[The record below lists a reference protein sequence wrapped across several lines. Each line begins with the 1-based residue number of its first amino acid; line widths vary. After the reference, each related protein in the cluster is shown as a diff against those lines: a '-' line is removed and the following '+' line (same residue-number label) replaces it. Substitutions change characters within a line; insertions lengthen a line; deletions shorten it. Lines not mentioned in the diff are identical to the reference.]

1 MSDTLE
7 RVSAPDVHLRSDG
20 RTVFGIVVPF
30 NVETRVDDGD
40 GKGPY
45 TEVIRHGAF
54 AKTIRER
61 GSSIKLVLN
70 HDKYNRLPVGVGRQ
84 LTEQTAGLYGEF
96 HISDTREGND
106 TLTLVRDGVV
116 DAFSVGFNPI
126 IPGPH
131 DPLPRSKV
139 VERTEVRLDHAAL
152 VGFPAYDGARIMG
165 IRYDFDAVWSE
176 LTDDERAAMSE
187 LDLLALIRSQTATSN
202 EAAADDGTLGE
213 AGLEEPPTDAER
225 SAEHSDAPLPPRSV
239 LDRHHDLT
247 EVARRLAKLTRN

>member
-1 MSDTLE
+1 MTDTLE
-7 RVSAPDVHLRSDG
+7 RVAAPDVHLRSDG

-30 NVETRVDDGD
+30 NAETRVDDGD

-45 TEVIRHGAF
+45 TEIIRQGAF

-61 GSSIKLVLN
+61 GDRIKLVLN
-70 HDKYNRLPVGVGRQ
+70 HDKVNRLPVGVGRQ
-84 LTEQTAGLYGEF
+84 LEEQPSGLYGEF

-106 TLTLVRDGVV
+106 ALTLVRDGVV

-131 DPLPRSKV
+131 DPLPRSKI

-152 VGFPAYDGARIMG
+152 VGFPAYDDARVLG

-176 LTDDERAAMSE
+176 LTDDERNALDE
-187 LDLLALIRSQTATSN
+187 LDLLALIRNQTATSD
-202 EAAADDGTLGE
+202 EAADGTSEEADDD
-213 AGLEEPPTDAER
+213 EPPTDAER
-225 SAEHSDAPLPPRSV
+225 SAEHSDATHQLRSV
-239 LDRHHDLT
+239 LDRHRDIS
-247 EVARRLAKLTRN
+247 EVARRLAKVTRN